1 MTRTF
6 QILGSNGFEG
16 AKLQINPL
24 KQFVMISG
32 LDYHDFWSFN
42 SYAEKHKAK
51 LLKTKN
57 AKEDF
62 IFYMVDIL
70 VGKIRK
76 IEIIGSKSAV
86 ETTTKFDIV
95 DKSNYVNHYF
105 ESNGKKIISKTDI
118 YKLIEQ
124 IGIDNPNTL
133 VEVNVFSHAYWNGP
147 ILVNSSKGIDDH
159 DMRIS
164 DVTGSIIN
172 AKNFKDAFHVNG
184 IFKIWGC
191 SFPRDT
197 NALFSKIRKNK
208 NYKSSGVIADTIK
221 FMYPKNHFTFQMG
234 TEPEVNLTTEINDI
248 LKTSFK
254 VSDSIELTFLQI
266 KKIACYNYINV
277 YAAILSNKF
286 DIKCQSALP
295 ATYAEITPDFHI
307 SSLTLENVKFYET
320 HLNVQ
325 LGELKYGVYDKKL
338 WMI

>member
-24 KQFVMISG
+24 KQFVMVSG

-133 VEVNVFSHAYWNGP
+133 VEVNVFSHAYSGGP
-147 ILVNSSKGIDDH
+147 ILVNSVAGIDDK
-159 DMRIS
+159 DLRMADIKNKIFDFS
-164 DVTGSIIN
+164 NFKKAFVTG
-172 AKNFKDAFHVNG
+172 G

-191 SFPRDT
+191 QSHP
-197 NALFSKIRKNK
+197 
-208 NYKSSGVIADTIK
+208 
-221 FMYPKNHFTFQMG
+221 P
-234 TEPEVNLTTEINDI
+234 
-248 LKTSFK
+248 
-254 VSDSIELTFLQI
+254 
-266 KKIACYNYINV
+266 YNY
-277 YAAILSNKF
+277 L
-286 DIKCQSALP
+286 IKRVMQNPKYKKDGKS
-295 ATYAEITPDFHI
+295 TNY
-307 SSLTLENVKFYET
+307 
-320 HLNVQ
+320 
-325 LGELKYGVYDKKL
+325 LGSC
-338 WMI
+338 